1 MIPRR
6 PLYLAALAAGLGL
19 PATPAWAVCPDF
31 GLPEGTEIVEL
42 ETSLGS
48 ICLELLSEEAPVT
61 VDNFIGY
68 VERGDYDGS
77 FLHRSIPGFAL
88 QGGGFALGA
97 ENEIVPVLQRDPIV
111 NEPCIRDTEIP
122 VMGGTV
128 EICSERGNERG
139 TVAMAKPADDPDS
152 ATSQW
157 FINLTDNRP
166 NLDNQNGGF
175 SVFGRVLGEGMEV
188 VDQIASLPDAAEGKM
203 YWLNPIFV
211 RARPGLFADTPLQV
225 DPDLL
230 PADSMFGCFD
240 PDRLSIVVESTGEG
254 APALPIDGSL
264 EGIALVS
271 DPITGDFVFFVSE
284 PCTTS
289 IQPGTFQPQPGSDP
303 SCPDLSQRVLAAD
316 DPLDPVVVDADG
328 DGNVDEFEVS
338 CAQLEEALTSREAWR
353 ADFKERLAS
362 ELVVI
367 ERATLIQVPEPGA
380 EALGAAALAVL
391 GVLRRGRGRRR

>member
-6 PLYLAALAAGLGL
+6 PLYLAALAAVLGL

-139 TVAMAKPADDPDS
+139 TVAMAKLEGDPDS

-157 FINLTDNRP
+157 FINLADNRL

-175 SVFGRVLGEGMEV
+175 TVFGRVLGEDTSV
-188 VDQIASLPDAAEGKM
+188 VDEIAELPTMSTERMYWLDPMFARLRAGLFDATPLRSLIPLLPDA
-203 YWLNPIFV
+203 
-211 RARPGLFADTPLQV
+211 
-225 DPDLL
+225 PD
-230 PADSMFGCFD
+230 FGCFD
-240 PDRLSIVVESTGEG
+240 PTRLAAVVDPEEG
-254 APALPIDGSL
+254 VGQNL
-264 EGIALVS
+264 LVP
-271 DPITGDFVFFVSE
+271 DPITGDVFLFVGADCATPIDDPS
-284 PCTTS
+284 
-289 IQPGTFQPQPGSDP
+289 TFEPQPGP
-303 SCPDLSQRVLAAD
+303 ESCPEDSQRSLAVNAPANPVNPENPQGAPFSAD
-316 DPLDPVVVDADG
+316 FDG
-328 DGNVDEFEVS
+328 DGDDDQFEVS
-338 CAQLEEALTSREAWR
+338 CLQKEESLDLREEWR